1 MKLYLY
7 ILLVSSSCLG
17 QIVPIYKTK
26 SIIYFDKSE
35 KLPIYTRDTLNN
47 QDFNQVFLRK
57 KVKYDPSISS
67 NFQSKHK
74 DYLKDT
80 LFDKGHLIPIIN
92 KNYSQNT
99 LDEINVFTNIAPQYY
114 LLNRVLWRDLEV
126 HIKSLSSILHTNII
140 IWSGCDFGYRKIGNI
155 KIPLRFWKLILVNGT
170 YYAWSFENKKP
181 LTFNYNHYI
190 ISPLILIQ
198 KINSLGFENINP

>member
-1 MKLYLY
+1 MKLRLY
-7 ILLVSSSCLG
+7 ILLVCSNCLG
-17 QIVPIYKTK
+17 QMVPIYKTK

-35 KLPIYTRDTLNN
+35 RLPLYTRDTLSS